1 MVTVRELLGEQ
12 SKDVEESLSLQREKK
27 RNSFSEFVDR
37 AIIVL
42 GTNCPHCRELVQS
55 SAFKELLKAAED
67 RIILAFED
75 EGYLYG
81 ADYSNLVNLLERR
94 VGIAT
99 PSLVYREGADTLTER
114 DELSLLK
121 LARILGIPL
130 VPKRRSRK
138 SSEESSRSRKSKKR
152 SSKTNEF
159 VERKQRRKEVR
170 RALQGCVGEVCIEV

>member
-12 SKDVEESLSLQREKK
+12 SKDVEESLQREKK

-55 SAFKELLKAAED
+55 SAFKELLKAAEG
-67 RIILAFED
+67 RLLIAFED
-75 EGYLYG
+75 EGYLFG

-99 PSLVYREGADTLTER
+99 PSLIYREGADTLTEH
-114 DELSLLK
+114 DELGLLK
-121 LARILGIPL
+121 LARLLGIPL
-130 VPKRRSRK
+130 VPKRRRK
-138 SSEESSRSRKSKKR
+138 SSEGSSSRKKR
-152 SSKTNEF
+152 SSKSSKTNEF